1 MRDGAAD
8 QRYPEEAFARLFDA
22 LGDRGRY
29 FLGLAVADTD
39 HPVTVAHDD
48 QSGEAEAP
56 TTLDHLGDAV
66 DGDDPL

>member
-1 MRDGAAD
+1 MACTT
-8 QRYPEEAFARLFDA
+8 LIA
-22 LGDRGRY
+22 LSLPSDLAKMSCTPAL
-29 FLGLAVADTD
+29 LGLAVADTD